1 MSLKGVRTRWHPG
14 HPKICVSNTF
24 QLEGFCHPLGFLGHY
39 FFFIVLRSF
48 LFAWTNKVSP
58 FEQLFTL
65 RGHQKKK
72 AVMMMLHIQGA
83 TPKNDELA
91 RIELPNFTV
100 YKESF
105 LMFRPASI
113 KTDY

>member
-1 MSLKGVRTRWHPG
+1 ML
-14 HPKICVSNTF
+14 
-24 QLEGFCHPLGFLGHY
+24 
-39 FFFIVLRSF
+39 SF

-100 YKESF
+100 
-105 LMFRPASI
+105 ADISI
-113 KTDY
+113 QRELFDV

>member
-1 MSLKGVRTRWHPG
+1 MRVKHVPVR
-14 HPKICVSNTF
+14 
-24 QLEGFCHPLGFLGHY
+24 GFLSSVGFLGHY
-39 FFFIVLRSF
+39 FFFTVLRSF

-105 LMFRPASI
+105 LMFRPASR

>member
-1 MSLKGVRTRWHPG
+1 
-14 HPKICVSNTF
+14 
-24 QLEGFCHPLGFLGHY
+24 
-39 FFFIVLRSF
+39 
-48 LFAWTNKVSP
+48 
-58 FEQLFTL
+58 
-65 RGHQKKK
+65 
-72 AVMMMLHIQGA
+72 MMLHIQGA

-113 KTDY
+113 KTDYWHNCQLHWYRVFKQVWDIDLNKISAKLSSQ